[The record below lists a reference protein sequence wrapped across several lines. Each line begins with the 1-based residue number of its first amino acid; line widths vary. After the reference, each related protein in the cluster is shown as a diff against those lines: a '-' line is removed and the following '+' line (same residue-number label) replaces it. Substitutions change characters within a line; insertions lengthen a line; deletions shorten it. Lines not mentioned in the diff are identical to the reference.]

1 MYSKCMHVLPT
12 IYWVIKYTIFYWE
25 NVWEN
30 ALGEMFEVM
39 RKVEKGQEH
48 HWWQPLPSQSF
59 EK

>member
-1 MYSKCMHVLPT
+1 MFYLQF
-12 IYWVIKYTIFYWE
+12 IGLLNTIFYWE